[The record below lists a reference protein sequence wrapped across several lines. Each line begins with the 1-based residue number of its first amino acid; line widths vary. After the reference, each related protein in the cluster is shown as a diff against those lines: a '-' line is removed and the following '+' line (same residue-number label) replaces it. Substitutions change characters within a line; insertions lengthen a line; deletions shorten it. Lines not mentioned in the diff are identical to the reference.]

1 MPRNL
6 AKTVTVWIDWLNNL
20 TIYNWYYN
28 MYNWLLIISITL
40 VSTTML
46 VFVSAY
52 IAILPETGSYYNHD
66 RSDILMLSNSF
77 NILYLIVTPLIF
89 ASLKSH
95 YSLLVYISI
104 LFTGIGCIGR
114 YLCFTNYNVA
124 LIMSTLVA
132 IGHIPIITAPYGLLD
147 LFP

>member
-1 MPRNL
+1 ML
-6 AKTVTVWIDWLNNL
+6 
-20 TIYNWYYN
+20 
-28 MYNWLLIISITL
+28 NWLLIVSITM

-52 IAILPETGSYYNHD
+52 LAILPETGAYYQKD
-66 RSDILMLSNSF
+66 QSDILLLSNSF

-89 ASLKSH
+89 SSLKKH
-95 YSLLVYISI
+95 YSLLVYASI
-104 LFTGIGCIGR
+104 FLTGVGCIGR
-114 YLCFTNYNVA
+114 YLCFDNYSISLV
-124 LIMSTLVA
+124 MSILVA